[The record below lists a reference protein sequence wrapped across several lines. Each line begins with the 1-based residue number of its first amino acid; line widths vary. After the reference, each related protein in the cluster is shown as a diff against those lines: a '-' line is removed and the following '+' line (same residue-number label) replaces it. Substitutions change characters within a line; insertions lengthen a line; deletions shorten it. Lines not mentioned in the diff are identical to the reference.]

1 MADNTNLEVSDRRLQ
16 APGATLRR
24 LVYHPCFGPVAEGKL
39 VESFALQN
47 YKARS
52 ELKRTHRPSILF
64 QVLVKVSS
72 GQYHNDRR
80 GRVMFSEPPNR
91 IGAFEGVERNQQ
103 IASFTIVTTLD
114 IDLMTQCFQHPGI
127 AKRRNLVAVPDI

>member
-16 APGATLRR
+16 APHTTFRR
-24 LVYHPCFGPVAEGKL
+24 LVYHSCFGPVAQGKL

-52 ELKRTHRPSILF
+52 ELKRTQGPSILL
-64 QVLVKVSS
+64 QVLVKIGS

-80 GRVMFSEPPNR
+80 DRVMISEPPNR
-91 IGAFEGVERNQQ
+91 IGALESVERNQE
-103 IASFTIVTTLD
+103 IAAFTVVTTLD
-114 IDLMTQCFQHPGI
+114 IDLMTQCFQYPGI